1 LSGGLGA
8 GEAVSSSSIASEI
21 FFPENAGIS
30 FLEIPKS
37 VLRRRYIA
45 FLLSK
50 TPETAVNPLVETMGI
65 FLFFDE
71 NTL

>member
-1 LSGGLGA
+1 LTGGLGA
-8 GEAVSSSSIASEI
+8 GEAVSNSSTATEI
-21 FFPENAGIS
+21 FLPTNAVIS
-30 FLEIPKS
+30 LLETPKR

>member
-1 LSGGLGA
+1 
-8 GEAVSSSSIASEI
+8 
-21 FFPENAGIS
+21 
-30 FLEIPKS
+30 
-37 VLRRRYIA
+37 
-45 FLLSK
+45 LLSK